1 MLYHYSHHWDKGGYV
16 NGDKDINAVYDSCEY
31 TSGYFDGKE
40 IGSLRPVEIY
50 AMKKV
55 GVENKVVSPKDAVT
69 ITMGN
74 DFSYSDI
81 EEKVLI
87 NEKKT
92 FDGTNY
98 VDTGVQ
104 LLKEDRDWVLAVDYR
119 MTTTDTANAVLMQ
132 CFETNGMNGIRIWN
146 NNGAKISWGTES
158 ATAATVGTRDMVV
171 MRHKKG
177 ENNLHVYTANIYG
190 DDIVY
195 TEINRGRITQTNATL
210 VFGCAK
216 ADDGEYERF
225 AKGDV
230 YWAKVWYADLGDNAC
245 RKLAAWPHETREFEM
260 CGFKQYYL
268 SDNTNK
274 RCAMTFL
281 AKNTLARKMPIT
293 SSYYNN
299 GGWPAATLRTYL
311 DKRLPNALP
320 IGWQQLIQQV
330 KVTSSAGGTS
340 KEIVTADCYFFI
352 PAAYELNPSMNSEP
366 YIYEGTTI
374 SYMTDNQ
381 SRICYDDDGAATTY
395 WTRSPNVQYADY
407 FLQVAADGQIYSYV
421 TPNEQHGVRVMFS
434 V

>member
-1 MLYHYSHHWDKGGYV
+1 
-16 NGDKDINAVYDSCEY
+16 
-31 TSGYFDGKE
+31 
-40 IGSLRPVEIY
+40 
-50 AMKKV
+50 
-55 GVENKVVSPKDAVT
+55 
-69 ITMGN
+69 
-74 DFSYSDI
+74 
-81 EEKVLI
+81 
-87 NEKKT
+87 
-92 FDGTNY
+92 
-98 VDTGVQ
+98 
-104 LLKEDRDWVLAVDYR
+104 
-119 MTTTDTANAVLMQ
+119 MQ

-245 RKLAAWPHETREFEM
+245 RKLAAWPHETREYEM
-260 CGFKQYYL
+260 CGFKQFYL

-299 GGWPAATLRTYL
+299 GGRLARSNAAH
-311 DKRLPNALP
+311 LPGQAAAECLADWMAAVDP
-320 IGWQQLIQQV
+320 KGKSDIQCGRNIQGNCD
-330 KVTSSAGGTS
+330 GGLLLLYTGC
-340 KEIVTADCYFFI
+340 I
-352 PAAYELNPSMNSEP
+352 
-366 YIYEGTTI
+366 
-374 SYMTDNQ
+374 
-381 SRICYDDDGAATTY
+381 
-395 WTRSPNVQYADY
+395 
-407 FLQVAADGQIYSYV
+407 
-421 TPNEQHGVRVMFS
+421 
-434 V
+434 